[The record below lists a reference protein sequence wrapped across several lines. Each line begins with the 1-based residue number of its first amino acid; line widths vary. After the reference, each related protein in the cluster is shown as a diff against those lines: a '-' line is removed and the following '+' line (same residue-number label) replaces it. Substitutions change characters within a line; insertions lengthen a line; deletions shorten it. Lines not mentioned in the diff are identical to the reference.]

1 MSGKRRKPHF
11 LYVTSAPVFRKAGL
25 LPEKISD
32 GGSVPNGGIK
42 LNASRFNKP
51 FAFSGTPSM
60 NDTGCQNEQRAP
72 GHVMIECLKRV
83 IREYQNLEP
92 PGGLLPRRVA
102 IGSLPGKVSV
112 VTGVRR
118 SGKTTL
124 LRQRIRQLVENGVPR
139 ENILSLDL
147 ADDRIYWLRHENSD
161 LILEAYFDLYPQK
174 RGSETVYCFFDEVQS
189 LPHWQL
195 FIDRL
200 MRSEKCEVT
209 VAGSLLT
216 SPDEETASPL
226 TGRVVSWEI
235 FPLSFREFLDGKGI
249 ESDGP
254 LSTKQRLTIQKAFED
269 YWQVGGFP
277 GVNRRDQQQRI
288 EAHQSNWNTI
298 LASIISHHDI
308 SHPRAVIDLAH
319 WLVDN
324 TGSFYSIGHL
334 TDYLKSL
341 GHRVRKSSVV
351 DWLVAFEDAGL
362 LFSVNIFSSS
372 PTRISVNPRK
382 VYCIDHALA
391 ASVSSGILSNRDSLL
406 ENLVFTALRRV
417 TPEIFYHKTKT
428 GREVDLVAL
437 LPSAPGQE
445 RAVMLV
451 QVCASLADPRAKQ
464 SEVRSLSEAMVE
476 LAVAEGTIVTWR
488 TDETIPVGF
497 GTIQVVPVWRFLLE
511 MEPRG

>member
-1 MSGKRRKPHF
+1 
-11 LYVTSAPVFRKAGL
+11 
-25 LPEKISD
+25 
-32 GGSVPNGGIK
+32 
-42 LNASRFNKP
+42 
-51 FAFSGTPSM
+51 
-60 NDTGCQNEQRAP
+60 
-72 GHVMIECLKRV
+72 MIECLKRI

-112 VTGVRR
+112 VTGVRG

-124 LRQRIRQLVENGVPR
+124 LRQRIRQLVESGIPR
-139 ENILSLDL
+139 ENILYLDL
-147 ADDRIYWLRHENSD
+147 ADDRLYWLHHENPD
-161 LILEAYFDLYPQK
+161 LILDAYFELHPQK
-174 RGSETVYCFFDEVQS
+174 RGSETVHCFFDEVQS

-200 MRSEKCEVT
+200 TRVEKYEVT
-209 VAGSLLT
+209 VAGSLLP
-216 SPDEETASPL
+216 SPEEETASPL
-226 TGRVVSWEI
+226 TGRIVSWEI
-235 FPLSFREFLDGKGI
+235 SPLSFREFLDGSGI

-254 LSTKQRLTIQKAFED
+254 LSTKQRLTLQKAFED
-269 YWQVGGFP
+269 YWRVGGFP
-277 GVNRRDQQQRI
+277 GVNGLDQRQRI
-288 EAHQSNWNTI
+288 EAHQANWNSI
-298 LASIISHHDI
+298 LASIIGHHNI

-324 TGSFYSIGHL
+324 TGSYYAVSHL
-334 TDYLKSL
+334 TDYLKSH

-351 DWLVAFEDAGL
+351 DWLVACEDAGL

-382 VYCIDHALA
+382 GYCIDHALA
-391 ASVSSGILSNRDSLL
+391 VSVSSGILINRDSLL

-417 TPEIFYHKTKT
+417 TPEIFYHRTKM

-437 LPSAPGQE
+437 LPSVPGQE
-445 RAVMLV
+445 QAIMLV
-451 QVCASLADPRAKQ
+451 QVCASLADSRVKQ

-497 GTIQVVPVWRFLLE
+497 GSIQVCLSGGFCWRWSREPKTAARLILGSCHFLKLRS
-511 MEPRG
+511 PSV

>member
-1 MSGKRRKPHF
+1 
-11 LYVTSAPVFRKAGL
+11 
-25 LPEKISD
+25 
-32 GGSVPNGGIK
+32 
-42 LNASRFNKP
+42 
-51 FAFSGTPSM
+51 M
-60 NDTGCQNEQRAP
+60 NDTGCQNEQGAP
-72 GHVMIECLKRV
+72 DHVMIECLKRI

-112 VTGVRR
+112 VTGVRG

-124 LRQRIRQLVENGVPR
+124 LRQCIRQLIVSGVPR
-139 ENILSLDL
+139 ENILYLNL
-147 ADDRIYWLRHENSD
+147 ADDRLYWLRHENPD
-161 LILEAYFDLYPQK
+161 LILEACFELHPQK
-174 RGSETVYCFFDEVQS
+174 RSSETVRCFFDEVQA

-195 FIDRL
+195 FINRL
-200 MRSEKCEVT
+200 MRTEKCEVT
-209 VAGSLLT
+209 VAGSLLP
-216 SPDEETASPL
+216 SSDEETASPL
-226 TGRVVSWEI
+226 TGRIVSWEI
-235 FPLSFREFLDGKGI
+235 SPLSFREFLDGRGI

-254 LSTKQRLTIQKAFED
+254 LSTKQRLTIQKAFD
-269 YWQVGGFP
+269 VYWQVGGFL
-277 GVNRRDQQQRI
+277 GMNGLDQLQRI
-288 EAHQSNWNTI
+288 KAHQANWNTI
-298 LASIISHHDI
+298 LASIIGHHNI

-324 TGSFYSIGHL
+324 TGSYYSVSHL

-362 LFSVNIFSSS
+362 LFSVNIFSNS

-382 VYCIDHALA
+382 VYCIDHALVT
-391 ASVSSGILSNRDSLL
+391 SVSSGILTNRDSLL

-437 LPSAPGQE
+437 LPSVPGQE
-445 RAVMLV
+445 QAVMLI
-451 QVCASLADPRAKQ
+451 QVCASLADPRVKQ

-488 TDETIPVGF
+488 TDETITVGF

-511 MEPRG
+511 MEP

>member
-1 MSGKRRKPHF
+1 
-11 LYVTSAPVFRKAGL
+11 
-25 LPEKISD
+25 
-32 GGSVPNGGIK
+32 
-42 LNASRFNKP
+42 
-51 FAFSGTPSM
+51 
-60 NDTGCQNEQRAP
+60 
-72 GHVMIECLKRV
+72 MIECLKRI
-83 IREYQNLEP
+83 IREYQNLDP
-92 PGGLLPRRVA
+92 PDGLLPRRVA

-112 VTGVRR
+112 VTGVWGN
-118 SGKTTL
+118 GKTTL

-139 ENILSLDL
+139 ENILYLDL
-147 ADDRIYWLRHENSD
+147 ADDRLYWLRHENPD
-161 LILEAYFDLYPQK
+161 LILEAYFELHPQK
-174 RGSETVYCFFDEVQS
+174 RGSETVHCFFDEVQS
-189 LPHWQL
+189 IPHWQL

-200 MRSEKCEVT
+200 TRTEKCEVT
-209 VAGSLLT
+209 VAGSVLPT
-216 SPDEETASPL
+216 PEEDTASPL
-226 TGRVVSWEI
+226 TGRIVFWET
-235 FPLSFREFLDGKGI
+235 FPLSFRELLDCKGI

-254 LSTKQRLTIQKAFED
+254 LSTKQRLTILKAFED

-277 GVNRRDQQQRI
+277 NVNGLDQQQRI
-288 EAHQSNWNTI
+288 EAHQANWNAI
-298 LASIISHHDI
+298 LASIIGHHNI

-324 TGSFYSIGHL
+324 TGSFYAISHL

-362 LFSVNIFSSS
+362 LFSVNIFSNS

-391 ASVSSGILSNRDSLL
+391 ASVSSGILTNRDSLL

-417 TPEIFYHKTKT
+417 TPEIFYHKSQT

-437 LPSAPGQE
+437 LPALGQE
-445 RAVMLV
+445 RAIMLV
-451 QVCASLADPRAKQ
+451 QVCASLADSRVKQ

-488 TDETIPVGF
+488 TDETITVGF

-511 MEPRG
+511 MEPRT

>member
-1 MSGKRRKPHF
+1 
-11 LYVTSAPVFRKAGL
+11 
-25 LPEKISD
+25 
-32 GGSVPNGGIK
+32 
-42 LNASRFNKP
+42 
-51 FAFSGTPSM
+51 
-60 NDTGCQNEQRAP
+60 
-72 GHVMIECLKRV
+72 MIECLKRI

-92 PGGLLPRRVA
+92 PNEQLPRRVA

-112 VTGVRR
+112 VTGVRG

-124 LRQRIRQLVENGVPR
+124 LRQRIRQLIENGVPR
-139 ENILSLDL
+139 ENILYLDL
-147 ADDRIYWLRHENSD
+147 TDDRLYWLRHENPD
-161 LILEAYFDLYPQK
+161 IILEAYFEHHPQK
-174 RGSETVYCFFDEVQS
+174 RGSETVHCFFDEMQA
-189 LPHWQL
+189 LPHWPL
-195 FIDRL
+195 FIDRIS
-200 MRSEKCEVT
+200 RIEKCEVT
-209 VAGSLLT
+209 VAGSLLP
-216 SPDEETASPL
+216 SPDEESASPM
-226 TGRVVSWEI
+226 TGRIVSWEI
-235 FPLSFREFLDGKGI
+235 FPFSLREFLDSKGI

-277 GVNRRDQQQRI
+277 GVNRLDQRQRI
-288 EAHQSNWNTI
+288 AAHQANWNTI
-298 LASIISHHDI
+298 LASIIGHYNI

-324 TGSFYSIGHL
+324 TGSFYAVSHL

-382 VYCIDHALA
+382 VYCIDHALVN
-391 ASVSSGILSNRDSLL
+391 SISSGILTNRDSLL

-437 LPSAPGQE
+437 LPPVPGQE

-451 QVCASLADPRAKQ
+451 QVCASLADPRVKQ

-497 GTIQVVPVWRFLLE
+497 GTIRVVPVWRFLLD
-511 MEPRG
+511 MEP

>member
-1 MSGKRRKPHF
+1 
-11 LYVTSAPVFRKAGL
+11 
-25 LPEKISD
+25 
-32 GGSVPNGGIK
+32 
-42 LNASRFNKP
+42 
-51 FAFSGTPSM
+51 
-60 NDTGCQNEQRAP
+60 
-72 GHVMIECLKRV
+72 MIECLKRI
-83 IREYQNLEP
+83 IREYQNFEP
-92 PGGLLPRRVA
+92 PGGLLPRRVV

-112 VTGVRR
+112 VTGVRG

-124 LRQRIRQLVENGVPR
+124 LRQRIQQLIESGVHR
-139 ENILSLDL
+139 ENILYLNL
-147 ADDRIYWLRHENSD
+147 ADNRLCWLRHENPD
-161 LILEAYFDLYPQK
+161 LILEAYFELHPQK
-174 RGSETVYCFFDEVQS
+174 RGSETVHCFFDEVQS
-189 LPHWQL
+189 LPHWPL

-200 MRSEKCEVT
+200 MRTEKCEVT
-209 VAGSLLT
+209 MAGSLLP

-226 TGRVVSWEI
+226 TGRIVSWEV

-249 ESDGP
+249 ESGGP
-254 LSTKQRLTIQKAFED
+254 LSTRQRLTIQKAFEA

-277 GVNRRDQQQRI
+277 GVIRLDQRQRI
-288 EAHQSNWNTI
+288 EAHQAHWNAI
-298 LASIISHHDI
+298 LASIIGHHNI

-319 WLVDN
+319 WLADN
-324 TGSFYSIGHL
+324 TGSFYAVSHL

-341 GHRVRKSSVV
+341 GYRIRKSSVV

-382 VYCIDHALA
+382 VYCIDHAMVN
-391 ASVSSGILSNRDSLL
+391 SISSGILTNRDSLL

-417 TPEIFYHKTKT
+417 TPEMFYYRTKT

-437 LPSAPGQE
+437 LPTAPNDE
-445 RAVMLV
+445 RTILLV
-451 QVCASLADPRAKQ
+451 QVCASLADPRVKQ
-464 SEVRSLSEAMVE
+464 SEVRSISEAIVE

-511 MEPRG
+511 MES

>member
-1 MSGKRRKPHF
+1 
-11 LYVTSAPVFRKAGL
+11 
-25 LPEKISD
+25 
-32 GGSVPNGGIK
+32 
-42 LNASRFNKP
+42 
-51 FAFSGTPSM
+51 
-60 NDTGCQNEQRAP
+60 
-72 GHVMIECLKRV
+72 MIECLKR
-83 IREYQNLEP
+83 IIHEYQNLEP
-92 PGGLLPRRVA
+92 PGGLLSRRVA
-102 IGSLPGKVSV
+102 IGNLPGKVSV
-112 VTGVRR
+112 VTGVKG

-124 LRQRIRQLVENGVPR
+124 LRQRIRQLVESGVPR
-139 ENILSLDL
+139 EDILYLNL
-147 ADDRIYWLRHENSD
+147 AADRLYWLRHENPD
-161 LILEAYFDLYPQK
+161 LILEAYFELHPQK
-174 RGSETVYCFFDEVQS
+174 RGSETVHCFFDEVQA
-189 LPHWQL
+189 LPYWQL

-200 MRSEKCEVT
+200 LRTEKCEVT
-209 VAGSLLT
+209 VAGSLLP
-216 SPDEETASPL
+216 SPEEDTASPM
-226 TGRVVSWEI
+226 TGRIVSWEV
-235 FPLSFREFLDGKGI
+235 FPFSFREFLDSKGI

-254 LSTKQRLTIQKAFED
+254 LSSKQRLTIQKASEG

-277 GVNRRDQQQRI
+277 SVNRLDQQKRI
-288 EAHQSNWNTI
+288 EAHQANWDTI
-298 LASIISHHDI
+298 LASVIGHHNI

-324 TGSFYSIGHL
+324 TGSFYAVSHL

-362 LFSVNIFSSS
+362 LFNVNIFSNS

-391 ASVSSGILSNRDSLL
+391 TSVSSGILTNRDSLL

-417 TPEIFYHKTKT
+417 TPKIFYHKTKT

-437 LPSAPGQE
+437 LPSVPGQE
-445 RAVMLV
+445 RATMLI
-451 QVCASLADPRAKQ
+451 QVCATLADPRVRQ

-497 GTIQVVPVWRFLLE
+497 GTIQAVPVWRFLLE
-511 MEPRG
+511 MESRT

>member
-1 MSGKRRKPHF
+1 
-11 LYVTSAPVFRKAGL
+11 
-25 LPEKISD
+25 
-32 GGSVPNGGIK
+32 
-42 LNASRFNKP
+42 
-51 FAFSGTPSM
+51 M
-60 NDTGCQNEQRAP
+60 NDTGCQHEQGAP
-72 GHVMIECLKRV
+72 DHVMIECLKR
-83 IREYQNLEP
+83 IITEYQNLEP

-112 VTGVRR
+112 VTGVRG

-124 LRQRIRQLVENGVPR
+124 LRQRIRQLIEGGVQR
-139 ENILSLDL
+139 ENILFLNL
-147 ADDRIYWLRHENSD
+147 ADDRLYWLRHENPD
-161 LILEAYFDLYPQK
+161 LILEDYFELHPQK
-174 RGSETVYCFFDEVQS
+174 RGSVTVHCFLDEVHA

-200 MRSEKCEVT
+200 VRSEKCEIT
-209 VAGSLLT
+209 VAGSLL
-216 SPDEETASPL
+216 PALEEETARPL
-226 TGRVVSWEI
+226 TGRIVSWGI
-235 FPLSFREFLDGKGI
+235 FPLSFREFLDGKSI
-249 ESDGP
+249 ENNGS

-277 GVNRRDQQQRI
+277 GVNGLDPHQRI
-288 EAHQSNWNTI
+288 EAQQSNWSTI
-298 LASIISHHDI
+298 LASIIGRHNI

-324 TGSFYSIGHL
+324 TGSLYSVSHL

-351 DWLVAFEDAGL
+351 DWLVTFEDAGL
-362 LFSVNIFSSS
+362 LFGVNIYSSS

-382 VYCIDHALA
+382 VYCIDHVLA
-391 ASVSSGILSNRDSLL
+391 ASVSSGILTNRDSLL
-406 ENLVFTALRRV
+406 ENLVFNALRRV

-437 LPSAPGQE
+437 LPTVPGHE
-445 RAVMLV
+445 RAVMLF
-451 QVCASLADPRAKQ
+451 QVCASLADPRVKQ

-476 LAVAEGTIVTWR
+476 LAVAEGIIVTWR

-497 GTIQVVPVWRFLLE
+497 GIIQVVPVWRFLLE
-511 MEPRG
+511 MEP

>member
-1 MSGKRRKPHF
+1 
-11 LYVTSAPVFRKAGL
+11 
-25 LPEKISD
+25 
-32 GGSVPNGGIK
+32 
-42 LNASRFNKP
+42 
-51 FAFSGTPSM
+51 
-60 NDTGCQNEQRAP
+60 
-72 GHVMIECLKRV
+72 MIECLQR
-83 IREYQNLEP
+83 IIIEYQNLEP
-92 PGGLLPRRVA
+92 PDELLPRRVA

-112 VTGVRR
+112 VTGVWG

-124 LRQRIRQLVENGVPR
+124 LRQRIRQMVENGVPR
-139 ENILSLDL
+139 ENIRYLDL
-147 ADDRIYWLRHENSD
+147 ADARLYWLRHENPD
-161 LILEAYFDLYPQK
+161 LILKAWFELQQQK
-174 RGSETVYCFFDEVQS
+174 RGNETVHCFFDEVQS
-189 LPHWQL
+189 LPYWPL

-200 MRSEKCEVT
+200 TRNEKCEVT
-209 VAGSLLT
+209 VAGSLLP
-216 SPDEETASPL
+216 SPDEDTTSPL
-226 TGRVVSWEI
+226 TGRIVSWEI

-254 LSTKQRLTIQKAFED
+254 ISTKQRLTILKAFED

-277 GVNRRDQQQRI
+277 NVNGLDQQQRI
-288 EAHQSNWNTI
+288 EAHQANWNAI
-298 LASIISHHDI
+298 LASIIGHHNI

-324 TGSFYSIGHL
+324 SGSFYAASHL

-362 LFSVNIFSSS
+362 LFSVNIFSNS

-382 VYCIDHALA
+382 AYCIDHALV
-391 ASVSSGILSNRDSLL
+391 ASVSSGILTNRDSLL

-437 LPSAPGQE
+437 LPSVPGDE
-445 RAVMLV
+445 RTILLV
-451 QVCASLADPRAKQ
+451 QVCASLADPCVKQ

-497 GTIQVVPVWRFLLE
+497 GTIHVMPVWRFLLE
-511 MEPRG
+511 MSASNPF

>member
-1 MSGKRRKPHF
+1 
-11 LYVTSAPVFRKAGL
+11 
-25 LPEKISD
+25 
-32 GGSVPNGGIK
+32 
-42 LNASRFNKP
+42 
-51 FAFSGTPSM
+51 
-60 NDTGCQNEQRAP
+60 
-72 GHVMIECLKRV
+72 MIECLKRI

-92 PGGLLPRRVA
+92 QGGLLARRVA
-102 IGSLPGKVSV
+102 IGSLPGKVTV
-112 VTGVRR
+112 VTEVRG

-124 LRQRIRQLVENGVPR
+124 LRQRIRQLIESGVHP
-139 ENILSLDL
+139 ENILYLDL
-147 ADDRIYWLRHENSD
+147 ADDRLYWMRHENPD
-161 LILEAYFDLYPQK
+161 LILETYFKLHPQK
-174 RGSETVYCFFDEVQS
+174 RGSETVHYFFDEVQA

-200 MRSEKCEVT
+200 TRTEKCEIA
-209 VAGSLLT
+209 VAGSLLP
-216 SPDEETASPL
+216 SPEEETASPL
-226 TGRVVSWEI
+226 TGRIVPWEI

-277 GVNRRDQQQRI
+277 GANGLDQLQRI
-288 EAHQSNWNTI
+288 EAHQANWNTI
-298 LASIISHHDI
+298 LASIIGHHSI

-324 TGSFYSIGHL
+324 TGSFYVVSHL

-341 GHRVRKSSVV
+341 VHRVRKSFVV

-391 ASVSSGILSNRDSLL
+391 ASVSSGILTNRDSLL

-417 TPEIFYHKTKT
+417 TPEIFYLRTKT
-428 GREVDLVAL
+428 GREADLVAL
-437 LPSAPGQE
+437 LPTAPNDE
-445 RAVMLV
+445 RTILLV
-451 QVCASLADPRAKQ
+451 QVCNSLADPRVKQ
-464 SEVRSLSEAMVE
+464 SEIRSLSETMVE

-497 GTIQVVPVWRFLLE
+497 GTTQVMPVWRFLLE
-511 MEPRG
+511 MDSRT